1 MLDRS
6 LSSKFT
12 QIEKG
17 LDLTFSPKFSL
28 PSGYY
33 RVNYDKTNWQL
44 IIKQLNKNSFGNIST
59 INRAQL
65 IDDALNLARAG
76 RLDYATA
83 LSVTSYLAHETEYLP
98 WKAAFTAMH
107 YLDSMLIKMP
117 SYDRFRVNTN
127 LFSKFCEFRM
137 IKNINIFRERITFI
151 HIQTYRFRYT
161 FWNCSTTCT
170 SRSVSRIT
178 WVIPNWQFS
187 PASMF

>member
-1 MLDRS
+1 MIEASFRNLFKDDLD
-6 LSSKFT
+6 F
-12 QIEKG
+12 I
-17 LDLTFSPKFSL
+17 FSL
-28 PSGYY
+28 KGYY

-117 SYDRFRVNTN
+117 SYDRFRVNANFFFLNFPNFVRLKISIFPQIFFQYN
-127 LFSKFCEFRM
+127 LD
-137 IKNINIFRERITFI
+137 REK
-151 HIQTYRFRYT
+151 
-161 FWNCSTTCT
+161 S
-170 SRSVSRIT
+170 
-178 WVIPNWQFS
+178 
-187 PASMF
+187 SMVYLE

>member
-1 MLDRS
+1 MIEASLRNLFKDDLD
-6 LSSKFT
+6 F
-12 QIEKG
+12 I
-17 LDLTFSPKFSL
+17 FSL
-28 PSGYY
+28 KGYY

-117 SYDRFRVNTN
+117 SYDRFRVNEK
-127 LFSKFCEFRM
+127 LFFQ
-137 IKNINIFRERITFI
+137 IFRILYDQKYQYFLI
-151 HIQTYRFRYT
+151 
-161 FWNCSTTCT
+161 
-170 SRSVSRIT
+170 
-178 WVIPNWQFS
+178 FS
-187 PASMF
+187 FKCNLDREKSSMIYFE

>member
-1 MLDRS
+1 M
-6 LSSKFT
+6 
-12 QIEKG
+12 
-17 LDLTFSPKFSL
+17 
-28 PSGYY
+28 
-33 RVNYDKTNWQL
+33 NYDKTNWQL

-117 SYDRFRVNTN
+117 SYDRFRVNT
-127 LFSKFCEFRM
+127 KFYEFRK
-137 IKNINIFRERITFI
+137 IKKYNLNREKFKSSNLTD
-151 HIQTYRFRYT
+151 
-161 FWNCSTTCT
+161 
-170 SRSVSRIT
+170 
-178 WVIPNWQFS
+178 
-187 PASMF
+187 